1 MPELQWWT
9 LQEQNC
15 WCLQIDL
22 ILCRSSSLLKFWVKW
37 SLWYSLRVLLFFQ
50 KATIVITRVAHFL
63 NFIYIYIYI
72 YLYIYRYIYIHI
84 QFTCKF
90 HLIYLNIYDIYTYDV
105 DVYYICTS
113 DTYMRY
119 IIYIYTRNA
128 NFKCVRT
135 NIHE

>member
-22 ILCRSSSLLKFWVKW
+22 ILCRSTSLLKFWVKW
-37 SLWYSLRVLLFFQ
+37 SLWYSLRVLLLFQ